1 MLGEAESTLLHTE
14 VSFFASSQTEGK
26 LFLSCDQDLGWLF
39 SIRLTTH
46 NTLIPIA
53 SLDKRLYFMTGI
65 IQNGM
70 PQRVLNAGHLPIPL

>member
-14 VSFFASSQTEGK
+14 VSFSSSSQTEGK

-39 SIRLTTH
+39 STRLTTH

-53 SLDKRLYFMTGI
+53 SLDNGLYLLTGI
-65 IQNGM
+65 IN
-70 PQRVLNAGHLPIPL
+70 